1 MTQVDQLRQLDQHSQ
16 RLLILL
22 RVLNGL
28 DSTTSLTDPLE
39 HLPPDQPLRWDPVRM
54 LKSLVPGFAF
64 ILGFLFWIYPTSP
77 PPSGPS
83 IAEMSGIFGLMVALG
98 ANVRYVDL
106 AFAAAGLLVIAPI
119 YFVVMPWLDGGIG
132 LLTMIFL
139 LSFTFDYLGGRWP
152 MVKTSVMILF
162 VMTTSISNDQSYSFM
177 SWMSSEFMM
186 IMAGIIVNTV
196 VMFMIGL
203 RPEKILPRKS
213 QGFFHACAT
222 VTHGFVNV
230 TKKKSKPEHFM
241 REIKRAPGELRG
253 VEATVDYSYFPAHA
267 QPKVSYLLDSI
278 DSIAAR
284 LRVLE
289 TLIKRV
295 AANGSTDPLG
305 TELPRR
311 LERLFERW
319 ANLTIATGTSKDE
332 RDAIEVL
339 YLELEKRL
347 KLYNTESETSSYN
360 EQMAIDLA
368 SLLAGVRGLL
378 DAMAEMDRSIG
389 DIHWKQWAE
398 AHF

>member
-1 MTQVDQLRQLDQHSQ
+1 
-16 RLLILL
+16 
-22 RVLNGL
+22 
-28 DSTTSLTDPLE
+28 
-39 HLPPDQPLRWDPVRM
+39 
-54 LKSLVPGFAF
+54 
-64 ILGFLFWIYPTSP
+64 
-77 PPSGPS
+77 
-83 IAEMSGIFGLMVALG
+83 
-98 ANVRYVDL
+98 
-106 AFAAAGLLVIAPI
+106 
-119 YFVVMPWLDGGIG
+119 MPWLDGGIC

-152 MVKTSVMILF
+152 MVKTSVMLLF
-162 VMTTSISNDQSYSFM
+162 VMSTGISNEQSYSFM
-177 SWMSSEFMM
+177 GWMSTEFMM
-186 IMAGIIVNTV
+186 ITAGIIVNTV
-196 VMFMIGL
+196 VMFMIVL
-203 RPEKILPRKS
+203 RPEKIMPRKF
-213 QGFFHACAT
+213 QGFFHACAA

-230 TKKKSKPEHFM
+230 TKKKSKSEHFM

-267 QPKVSYLLDSI
+267 QPKVSHLLDSI

-319 ANLTIATGTSKDE
+319 ANLTIATCTSKDE
-332 RDAIEVL
+332 RDAIEAL

-347 KLYNTESETSSYN
+347 EVYNTESETPSYN

-368 SLLAGVRGLL
+368 SMLAGVRGLL
-378 DAMAEMDRSIG
+378 DAMAEMDRSIC
-389 DIHWKQWAE
+389 DIHWNKWAE
-398 AHF
+398 VHF